1 MATMHIGIKSGKPG
15 KALAHAEYIARE
27 GSFRKGAKSKDLVST
42 GHGNFPKGVDGP
54 RSFWAA
60 ADKGERVNGAAYREM
75 VVALPLELT
84 TAQNL
89 ELVEEFI
96 DRELGR
102 KPYQFAI
109 HCPNAALASGRQPH
123 AHIMFSDRLPD
134 DIHRSPEAYFRRY
147 NSKNPARGGLRK
159 DSGGLDPISLKQRVT
174 KRRENWATV
183 QNEYLAK
190 HGHDSRVDHRSNR
203 DRGIAREPERHLGPA
218 AIRELTVDGKDAIQK
233 ARGT

>member
-15 KALAHAEYIARE
+15 KAVAHAEYIARE
-27 GSFRKGAKSKDLVST
+27 GGFRKGAKAKDLVST
-42 GHGNFPKGVDGP
+42 GHGNLPAGVDDP

-60 ADKGERVNGAAYREM
+60 ADKGERVNGAAYREI

-96 DRELGR
+96 DRELGE
-102 KPYQFAI
+102 KPFQYAI
-109 HCPNAALASGRQPH
+109 HSPNAALASGRQPH

-134 DIHRSPEAYFRRY
+134 GIHRSPEAYFRRY
-147 NSKNPARGGLRK
+147 NAKNPERGGLRK

-174 KRRENWATV
+174 RRRENWATL

-218 AIRELTVDGKDAIQK
+218 AIRALTVEDK
-233 ARGT
+233 AAYKNARAT

>member
-15 KALAHAEYIARE
+15 KAVAHAEYIARE
-27 GSFRKGAKSKDLVST
+27 GGFRKGAKAKDLVSK
-42 GHGNFPKGVDGP
+42 GHGNLPAGVDDP
-54 RSFWAA
+54 LSFWKA

-84 TAQNL
+84 PAQNL

-96 DRELGR
+96 DRELGK
-102 KPYQFAI
+102 KPYQYAI
-109 HCPNAALASGRQPH
+109 HCPNAALANGRQPH

-134 DIHRSPEAYFRRY
+134 GIHRNPEGYFRRY
-147 NSKNPARGGLRK
+147 NAKNPERGGLRK
-159 DSGGLDPISLKQRVT
+159 DSGGLDPITLKQSVNR
-174 KRRENWATV
+174 RRENWATL
-183 QNEYLAK
+183 QNECLAK

-218 AIRELTVDGKDAIQK
+218 AIRALTAEGKDEIQK
-233 ARGT
+233 TRGT